1 MATPS
6 RRAFLALAQ
15 KAIIAGAVGGIAV
28 CAVEDA
34 QAMPL
39 APDPRGH
46 GDSSDLLKQ
55 VQWGP
60 GWGPGWGRPPP
71 PRRRWVCRWRRGRRI
86 CGWRWV

>member
-28 CAVEDA
+28 SATKDA
-34 QAMPL
+34 EAMPI
-39 APDPRGH
+39 APVPLGH
-46 GDSSDLLKQ
+46 GDSSAPVTQ

-60 GWGPGWGRPPP
+60 GWHRPR
-71 PRRRWVCRWRRGRRI
+71 RRRWVCWWRRGRRI

>member
-1 MATPS
+1 MVTPS

-28 CAVEDA
+28 CASKDA
-34 QAMPL
+34 EAMPL
-39 APDPRGH
+39 APVPRGL
-46 GDSSDLLKQ
+46 GDSSDLVTQ

-60 GWGPGWGRPPP
+60 GWHRPR
-71 PRRRWVCRWRRGRRI
+71 RRRWVCWWRRGRRI